1 MDLVA
6 VVVAVELV
14 KNWLT
19 DGPVNKWLGRM
30 LAALLSTSCPC
41 TYSWGRASYS
51 QIHGLDQLFH

>member
-30 LAALLSTSCPC
+30 LAALLSTSCP
-41 TYSWGRASYS
+41 
-51 QIHGLDQLFH
+51 